1 MGRVRPLSIPGT
13 HLVYTI
19 NMYAFFQYSSGLRFE
34 SFKNM
39 KCKGVWTLWLF
50 SFLQQLAK
58 DVNFS
63 PRFLTVSESFYISFR
78 HPSLYKMFL
87 LWKPFWDSS
96 NYAKVSWK
104 TPMMKSFHYFELFWK
119 RCLCTKFFFLLARVA
134 WKFRFHLYLTKTE
147 RYKLM

>member
-1 MGRVRPLSIPGT
+1 MGGVLPISIPGA
-13 HLVYTI
+13 HLAYTI
-19 NMYAFFQYSSGLRFE
+19 DMYAFFFDIPLDYDLNLLE
-34 SFKNM
+34 NM

-78 HPSLYKMFL
+78 RPSLYKMFL

-96 NYAKVSWK
+96 NYAKVSRHPWWRV
-104 TPMMKSFHYFELFWK
+104 FIILNYFESASCV
-119 RCLCTKFFFLLARVA
+119 RNFFLLARVA

-147 RYKLM
+147 RCKLK

>member
-1 MGRVRPLSIPGT
+1 MGGVRPISIPGA
-13 HLVYTI
+13 HLAYTI
-19 NMYAFFQYSSGLRFE
+19 DMYAFFFDIPLDYDLNLLE
-34 SFKNM
+34 NM

-63 PRFLTVSESFYISFR
+63 PRFITVSESFYISFR
-78 HPSLYKMFL
+78 RPSLYKMFL

-119 RCLCTKFFFLLARVA
+119 RFLCKKFFSPCSSCLEVSFSFIFDKN
-134 WKFRFHLYLTKTE
+134 WK
-147 RYKLM
+147 M